1 MLKASYLSKLYNFL
15 LFPLRAILPN
25 ETSFLKKIGL
35 ISLKEERM
43 RQVLPLCRKRL
54 LDIGCGYNELAR
66 RHRASGFSGIG
77 IDIYQ
82 WSGVDALCDT
92 ADLPFKNEEF
102 ETVCFVA
109 SLNHILKRDIT
120 IREAK
125 RVLKRGGRVIV
136 TMINP
141 FVGFLCHKLTIKDFD
156 RDIRGLKKGEKNG
169 LSEDSIL
176 KMFYAMG
183 FKLEIRKKFVYGLN
197 NLFVFIKE

>member
-1 MLKASYLSKLYNFL
+1 MLNASYLSKLYNFL

-43 RQVLPLCRKRL
+43 QQVLPLCRKRL
-54 LDIGCGYNELAR
+54 LDIGCGENESVR
-66 RHRASGFSGIG
+66 RYRASGFSGIG

-82 WSGVDALCDT
+82 WRGVDILCDAT
-92 ADLPFKNEEF
+92 ELAFKNEEF

-109 SLNHILKRDIT
+109 SLNHILKRDIAV
-120 IREAK
+120 REAK
-125 RVLKRGGRVIV
+125 RVLKKGSRVIV

-141 FVGFLCHKLTIKDFD
+141 FVGFLCHKFTIKDFD
-156 RDIRGLKKGEKNG
+156 RDIRGLKKGEKYG

-183 FKLEIRKKFVYGLN
+183 FKLEIQKRFLYGLN